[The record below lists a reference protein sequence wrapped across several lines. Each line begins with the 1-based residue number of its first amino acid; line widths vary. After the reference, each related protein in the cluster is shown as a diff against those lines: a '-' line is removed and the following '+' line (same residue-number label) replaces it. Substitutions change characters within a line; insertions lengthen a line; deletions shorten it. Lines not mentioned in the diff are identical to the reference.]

1 MSEQYDKKI
10 GQSELEKLG
19 ITIDK
24 PKPKQ
29 EEKSPSDC
37 LFFPDTDNN
46 TQTNL
51 FGMDTDSLDDIPA
64 FLDRRPKKKRQARQS
79 QAVSRRTE
87 VVTARKNAWTDDDL
101 CSEMEEIRERMST
114 GENGETH
121 VSKADFNRIAYLLKT
136 NIGNIIEHAG
146 FVYKDGSRSVILQD
160 LLSDFIFENC
170 YHRNLSEH
178 KDEYTA
184 IKVSD
189 D

>member
-1 MSEQYDKKI
+1 MCIRDS
-10 GQSELEKLG
+10 
-19 ITIDK
+19 
-24 PKPKQ
+24 
-29 EEKSPSDC
+29 
-37 LFFPDTDNN
+37 NN

>member
-37 LFFPDTDNN
+37 LFFPDIISTWHFTPMN
-46 TQTNL
+46 
-51 FGMDTDSLDDIPA
+51 IPA
-64 FLDRRPKKKRQARQS
+64 FLDRRPKKKKQARQS

>member
-51 FGMDTDSLDDIPA
+51 FGMDDSLDDIPA
-64 FLDRRPKKKRQARQS
+64 FLDRRPKKKKARET

-114 GENGETH
+114 GESGETH